1 MNAAKRMEGRGVSSR
16 GKITGG
22 VLLLVAVAALG
33 LIAKTSTS
41 TRADIRLD
49 EHLATLRTP
58 LFTLVAK
65 AATLAAQA
73 EVGLVAAVVVPAVLW
88 LLRRRRDALL
98 TACVMVGALAIAFAV
113 KTLVAEHR
121 PPRRLWLIP
130 PDNAMSFPSGH
141 TTVAAA
147 AALLLGMLV
156 RGGLRPVAMVAGVI
170 FAGVVAIARMYLGVH
185 YLLDVVGGCLAAVS
199 AALLVSGFLDLP
211 RIRRG
216 LEDVGT
222 PAAGRHHA
230 GRTSRVDT
238 GPR

>member
-1 MNAAKRMEGRGVSSR
+1 MA
-16 GKITGG
+16 
-22 VLLLVAVAALG
+22 LAALG
-33 LIAKTSTS
+33 LAAKTSAL

-58 LFTLVAK
+58 VFTLVAK

-73 EVGLVAAVVVPAVLW
+73 EVGLVAAVVVPAALW

-98 TACVMVGALAIAFAV
+98 TGCLMVGALAIAFAV

-121 PPRRLWLIP
+121 PPKRLWAIP

-147 AALLLGMLV
+147 VALLLGMLV
-156 RGGLRPVAMVAGVI
+156 RGRLRPLATAAGVI
-170 FAGVVAIARMYLGVH
+170 FAGVVASARMYLGVH

-230 GRTSRVDT
+230 GRT
-238 GPR
+238 PRIPAGRR